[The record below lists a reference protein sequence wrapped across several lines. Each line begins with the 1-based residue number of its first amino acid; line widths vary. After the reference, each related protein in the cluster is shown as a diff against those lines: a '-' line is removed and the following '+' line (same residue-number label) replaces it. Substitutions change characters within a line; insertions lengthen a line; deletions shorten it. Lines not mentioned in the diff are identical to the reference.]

1 MSSLVARDQAGE
13 ELAGMLEPYD
23 DLVKAID
30 ANLIMNAAK
39 KYFDMNNY
47 ARFVLLPEAKTTP

>member
-1 MSSLVARDQAGE
+1 VARDQAGE
-13 ELAGMLEPYD
+13 DLAGMLEPYD

-39 KYFDMNNY
+39 KYLDMNNY